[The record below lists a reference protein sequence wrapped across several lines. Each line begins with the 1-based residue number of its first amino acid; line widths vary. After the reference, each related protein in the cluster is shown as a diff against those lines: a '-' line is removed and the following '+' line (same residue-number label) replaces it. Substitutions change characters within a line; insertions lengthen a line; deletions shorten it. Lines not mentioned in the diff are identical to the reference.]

1 VTPGD
6 LTLLRHAI
14 ELAREARGVGDQP
27 FGAVLVSG
35 EGQILAEERNTVVT
49 DRDVTAH
56 PELKLARWASRNLDV
71 TERRRA
77 TVYTSGEHCPMCAV
91 AHANA
96 ELGRLVFAFSSRQLA
111 QLTGDPGW
119 RLPVRDLLDRR
130 GLDIVVEGPATELTA
145 EVTELHVPARA
156 AH

>member
-1 VTPGD
+1 MTPGD

-14 ELAREARGVGDQP
+14 ELAREARAAGDQP
-27 FGAVLVSG
+27 FGALLVSG
-35 EGQILAEERNTVVT
+35 EGQILAEDRNTVAA

-56 PELKLARWASRNLDV
+56 AELKLARWASRGLDA

-77 TVYTSGEHCPMCAV
+77 TIYASGEPCPMCAV

-96 ELGRLVFAFSSRQLA
+96 GLGRLVFAFSVRQLA

-119 RLPVRDLLDRR
+119 RLPVRDLFDRR
-130 GLDIVVEGPATELTA
+130 GLDIVVEGPATELTS
-145 EVTELHVPARA
+145 EVTALHVPV
-156 AH
+156 

>member
-1 VTPGD
+1 MTPGD

-14 ELAREARGVGDQP
+14 ELAREAKEAGDQP
-27 FGAVLVSG
+27 FGSLLVSG
-35 EGQILAEERNTVVT
+35 EGQVLAEERNSVVT

-56 PELKLARWASRNLDV
+56 PELKLARWASRALDV
-71 TERRRA
+71 DERRRA

-96 ELGRLVFAFSSRQLA
+96 GLGRLVFAFSSRQLS

-119 RLPVRDLLDRR
+119 RLPVRDLFDRR
-130 GLDIVVEGPATELTA
+130 GLDTIVEGPATELTA
-145 EVTELHVPARA
+145 EVTALHTDV
-156 AH
+156 

>member
-1 VTPGD
+1 MTPGD

-14 ELAREARGVGDQP
+14 DLAREAKEAGDQP
-27 FGAVLVSG
+27 FGSLLVSG
-35 EGQILAEERNTVVT
+35 EGQVLVEERNSVVT

-56 PELKLARWASRNLDV
+56 PELKLARWASRALDV
-71 TERRRA
+71 DERRRA

-96 ELGRLVFAFSSRQLA
+96 GLGRLVFAFSSRQLA

-119 RLPVRDLLDRR
+119 RLPVRDLFDRR
-130 GLDIVVEGPATELTA
+130 GLNTIIEGPATELTA
-145 EVTELHVPARA
+145 EVTALHTDG
-156 AH
+156 